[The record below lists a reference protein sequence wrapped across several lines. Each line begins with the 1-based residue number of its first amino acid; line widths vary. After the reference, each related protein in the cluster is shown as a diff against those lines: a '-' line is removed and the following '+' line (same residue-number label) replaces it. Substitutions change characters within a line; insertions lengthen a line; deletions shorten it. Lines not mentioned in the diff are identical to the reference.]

1 MSTVVQYRRLR
12 DFEVEDASAL
22 ALRVFDEFVAT
33 QFSDEGQQE
42 FHRYASPSAIR
53 ERTRAGC
60 LTFAAQRDG
69 RLIGMLHLRDGEH
82 IGMLFVEG
90 DSQRQGIGRSLIGA
104 ATEYVGA
111 RQPPV
116 RVLTVASTPNAIE
129 AYRKLGFVSFGSEQV
144 LKGIRFVSMMREVEA
159 SRPPRP

>member
-22 ALRVFDEFVAT
+22 AVRVFDEFVAA
-33 QFSDEGQQE
+33 QLSDEGQHE

-53 ERTRAGC
+53 ERHRAGC
-60 LTFAAQRDG
+60 LTLAAARDG

-82 IGMLFVEG
+82 IAMLFVEG
-90 DSQRQGIGRSLIGA
+90 ERQRQGIGRSLIGA

-129 AYRKLGFVSFGSEQV
+129 AYRKLGFVPVGREQV
-144 LKGIRFVSMMREVEA
+144 LKGIRFISMMREIRVA
-159 SRPPRP
+159 RPPRP